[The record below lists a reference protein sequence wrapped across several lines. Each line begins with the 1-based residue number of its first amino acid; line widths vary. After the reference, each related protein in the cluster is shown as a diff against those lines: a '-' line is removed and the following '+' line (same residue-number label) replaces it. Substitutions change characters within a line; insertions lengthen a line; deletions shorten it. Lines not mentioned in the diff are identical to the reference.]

1 MPSYEDVM
9 QALRNADAAGNVE
22 DARKLADIASRLRA
36 TQDSIPAQPAP
47 APAPA
52 APPRREVGF
61 AEAAGR
67 TAGASAIPVA
77 KMFGLAAATAARL
90 FGQKAQDKVFEA
102 MDRVTGSMEREYRPQ
117 AGEEFDTAGQFAGGI
132 LSLPAEV
139 AGGFGL
145 QHGVERAQE
154 VVQRGGTVGEAGKAG
169 AVTGGVRVALNALPV
184 KVGGAVGR
192 VVENAVGRVIGGGLT
207 GAGLVGITGTAGRAA
222 ENAVLPEG
230 EQFSDLRQNVAPSVA
245 ELGLGAAFG
254 AVPGAL
260 AAARTLRGA
269 AETPVR
275 DLPRKV
281 PEAEKL
287 FPDGVAT
294 AIVKPNPVKLAE
306 AAAVERAGGTVNVH
320 NVTERPALREIG
332 RAAQHVPFGGG
343 KTEQNRRAITEATV
357 KLLDPDA
364 KDKQLS
370 TEAFNR
376 INDKNGSTIR
386 ENMSSVGDVRIDE
399 NVSSQLMDLSKRAVD
414 IIDRDQRAYVM
425 KRIADT
431 LDAAEARGG
440 KLPGSELAKWDS
452 AIGEKIRDHHDSSDL
467 TRPLRELQE
476 IVRDA
481 AEKHMPPGKAKETQ
495 VARRRY
501 AYGMTLLPDIK
512 KFGATGYIEP
522 GQLWDLVNRD
532 DLGKRRTMSGGSELT
547 DLAKAAKMIEEPEGH
562 GRLTVGTKLGIG
574 TGAGAVAYLN
584 PAAAGAAAT
593 AAVGGSRIYNR
604 VGPALVR
611 RLAKEYDKRQANL
624 AAQKP
629 EPPPLELAA
638 PDAPTPQGPRPDVRG
653 EAPAEVPEWTT
664 TAGVDAQ
671 KPGSQIPAIEPEGL
685 LPAVGDD
692 MPPARINPEPRG
704 RVPDIP
710 AVPGRPDTPDVM
722 VAGGPRE
729 VAATETTGRA
739 MQAPEAALA
748 REQQGYAPKKP
759 EPPAG
764 GGGGGGTP
772 PTDPRL
778 AKIAELRRQAP
789 SQAVKKV
796 LDAREAEIKKVIKRE
811 TDIAEL
817 EAAAQATDDVDLR
830 QSLLAEANKLR
841 GGKLPVGEV
850 TEGMPDLP
858 KPKTEKIPVGKVIEG
873 QPDLPVGKTEKI
885 PVGEATEITPEV
897 VEPAP
902 ESIPVGEATEMP
914 EPLPVGEVVEDPI
927 PVGDAMEFEQ
937 MPVGEATEI
946 TPEVV
951 EPKAAATES
960 RKDKAEASFKRRYG
974 EGYKAA
980 AEERRALEEE
990 IVNSFPTY
998 QAGGEVVTPVIEAVE
1013 RAWGRRRITMNPEGF
1028 ERAVVEALRPVAER
1042 RKEWKTREKARDND
1056 RRIKNQLAAY
1066 EKSVRDAQQDA
1077 MGELRTLERQGRLS
1091 QDEIEDFN
1099 RRIQKSETMDDAV
1112 DEMDALIMKKN
1123 QSSGTSVARRESA
1136 ANEPAQ
1142 VVPEATNV
1150 DNAPTAPAGGGRSK
1164 GMEQAKGGYAAE
1176 KEAWEKVKARSAAA
1190 ADALKKYPKGPN
1202 GMTPDAVK
1210 KTEAWRRDYAEY
1222 EQAFAN
1228 ERKWNASMLR
1238 KYGAEIRAER
1248 QAAREAK
1255 VPPAPAPQAPAG
1267 GGAGTEPTK
1276 SIPEPYGS
1284 LGYKRLQYFSDGKPA
1299 EGYSRFDFGDPVV
1312 VRETGAKGTV
1322 DGILGM
1328 TPGGEPTHFVVQTDL
1343 GRVKVSTHAIDPAQE
1358 NTRAPQAP
1366 AGGAQ
1371 PKVAHAGM
1379 EIEEIPGKG
1388 GEPTRWQ
1395 VTVPETG
1402 ERVQTPSGLDAAKR
1416 MAENERK
1423 MIERHGTRPER
1434 EKAAEAA
1441 RAAEEQARADTKK
1454 ARSAETAGK
1463 SLAEIKAMDHMNRT
1477 IRVDGKD
1484 MKAHEFVD
1492 ARLVAGDVPKVE
1504 MVDRVAPMSRRAFNR
1519 ASSAEQR
1526 AHEAKVKA
1534 AGKKESYW
1542 LGGYGLSKTE
1552 YDYAVKKTA
1561 ERPAKEPTRTSQ
1573 APAGGG
1579 AGMEQT
1585 KSAPAGYAAEKPT
1598 QDQAGSTAAG
1608 PGGSRA
1614 APDARQGL
1622 EEKRQMVADMI
1633 ATKKANREA
1642 VPDAWV
1648 KRMADLSAQLRG
1660 ETAAEGATYS
1670 LEVAGHPMYDGPPV
1684 LRNLIPI
1691 KVKTAADA
1699 QKALDRALDLERK
1712 AAAEF
1717 YGAQQALKVAK
1728 TAAEKKAAQARVTK
1742 MNNQGWDADTLKTL
1756 RDETIAELSRLAD
1769 AAPATPKAA
1778 SKEPAPAGVVAEFQR
1793 QIDAV
1798 PRFGDG
1804 GPETITLKAGGS
1816 SAKIQ
1821 NTARRVAEYMKELGK
1836 VKGGKT
1842 PKPVPKMTHSRPSG
1856 RVWWGTDL
1864 DRRAPLKS
1872 ITDMIDDFDSQA
1884 AVDFAAAQG
1893 IDLEEALKGDRKR
1906 LDRVRG
1912 LKPTPD
1918 LSEGM

>member
-1 MPSYEDVM
+1 M
-9 QALRNADAAGNVE
+9 
-22 DARKLADIASRLRA
+22 
-36 TQDSIPAQPAP
+36 
-47 APAPA
+47 
-52 APPRREVGF
+52 
-61 AEAAGR
+61 
-67 TAGASAIPVA
+67 
-77 KMFGLAAATAARL
+77 
-90 FGQKAQDKVFEA
+90 
-102 MDRVTGSMEREYRPQ
+102 
-117 AGEEFDTAGQFAGGI
+117 
-132 LSLPAEV
+132 
-139 AGGFGL
+139 
-145 QHGVERAQE
+145 
-154 VVQRGGTVGEAGKAG
+154 
-169 AVTGGVRVALNALPV
+169 
-184 KVGGAVGR
+184 
-192 VVENAVGRVIGGGLT
+192 
-207 GAGLVGITGTAGRAA
+207 
-222 ENAVLPEG
+222 
-230 EQFSDLRQNVAPSVA
+230 
-245 ELGLGAAFG
+245 
-254 AVPGAL
+254 
-260 AAARTLRGA
+260 
-269 AETPVR
+269 
-275 DLPRKV
+275 
-281 PEAEKL
+281 
-287 FPDGVAT
+287 
-294 AIVKPNPVKLAE
+294 
-306 AAAVERAGGTVNVH
+306 
-320 NVTERPALREIG
+320 
-332 RAAQHVPFGGG
+332 
-343 KTEQNRRAITEATV
+343 
-357 KLLDPDA
+357 
-364 KDKQLS
+364 
-370 TEAFNR
+370 
-376 INDKNGSTIR
+376 
-386 ENMSSVGDVRIDE
+386 
-399 NVSSQLMDLSKRAVD
+399 
-414 IIDRDQRAYVM
+414 
-425 KRIADT
+425 
-431 LDAAEARGG
+431 
-440 KLPGSELAKWDS
+440 
-452 AIGEKIRDHHDSSDL
+452 
-467 TRPLRELQE
+467 
-476 IVRDA
+476 
-481 AEKHMPPGKAKETQ
+481 
-495 VARRRY
+495 
-501 AYGMTLLPDIK
+501 
-512 KFGATGYIEP
+512 
-522 GQLWDLVNRD
+522 
-532 DLGKRRTMSGGSELT
+532 
-547 DLAKAAKMIEEPEGH
+547 
-562 GRLTVGTKLGIG
+562 
-574 TGAGAVAYLN
+574 
-584 PAAAGAAAT
+584 
-593 AAVGGSRIYNR
+593 
-604 VGPALVR
+604 
-611 RLAKEYDKRQANL
+611 
-624 AAQKP
+624 
-629 EPPPLELAA
+629 
-638 PDAPTPQGPRPDVRG
+638 
-653 EAPAEVPEWTT
+653 
-664 TAGVDAQ
+664 
-671 KPGSQIPAIEPEGL
+671 
-685 LPAVGDD
+685 
-692 MPPARINPEPRG
+692 
-704 RVPDIP
+704 PDIP
-710 AVPGRPDTPDVM
+710 AVPGRPDMPDVM

-817 EAAAQATDDVDLR
+817 EAAARATDDVDLR

-902 ESIPVGEATEMP
+902 ERIPVGEATEMP
-914 EPLPVGEVVEDPI
+914 EPLPVGKVVEDPI

-1091 QDEIEDFN
+1091 QDEIEDLN

-1112 DEMDALIMKKN
+1112 DEMDAIIMKKN

-1136 ANEPAQ
+1136 ANEPAGKAQ
-1142 VVPEATNV
+1142 PDVVRAPDGAPMVLYRAGSAAGAPVRGKVPYFTPRRADAADYAKVRKEEGYGNKDTQIREAHLALRNPAKDADIRRVAEENGIDLLHPDYPAAYLDSSPELVAALKEAGYDGAVGLDGRPSDGKEIMSYAVFSPEQVRDVPKKPTPVVPEATNV
-1150 DNAPTAPAGGGRSK
+1150 DNAPTAPAGGGRSE
-1164 GMEQAKGGYAAE
+1164 GMEQTKGGYAAE

-1255 VPPAPAPQAPAG
+1255 VQPAPAPQAPAG

-1343 GRVKVSTHAIDPAQE
+1343 GLVKVSTHAIDPAQE

-1371 PKVAHAGM
+1371 PKITHAGM

-1395 VTVPETG
+1395 VTIPETG
-1402 ERVQTPSGLDAAKR
+1402 DRVQTPSGLDAAKR

-1423 MIERHGTRPER
+1423 MIERHGTAPGR

-1477 IRVDGKD
+1477 IRADGKD

-1492 ARLVAGDVPKVE
+1492 ARLAAGDVPKVE
-1504 MVDRVAPMSRRAFNR
+1504 MVDRVAPMSRRAFNS
-1519 ASSAEQR
+1519 ASGAEQR

-1542 LGGYGLSKTE
+1542 LGGYNLSKTE
-1552 YDYAVKKTA
+1552 YDYAVKKDTA
-1561 ERPAKEPTRTSQ
+1561 RAPQ
-1573 APAGGG
+1573 APAG
-1579 AGMEQT
+1579 
-1585 KSAPAGYAAEKPT
+1585 YVAEKPA

-1614 APDARQGL
+1614 VPVPAPKPAPKPSEPAFDPNGWR
-1622 EEKRQMVADMI
+1622 
-1633 ATKKANREA
+1633 KAE
-1642 VPDAWV
+1642 
-1648 KRMADLSAQLRG
+1648 
-1660 ETAAEGATYS
+1660 AAE
-1670 LEVAGHPMYDGPPV
+1670 E
-1684 LRNLIPI
+1684 
-1691 KVKTAADA
+1691 AA
-1699 QKALDRALDLERK
+1699 RA
-1712 AAAEF
+1712 
-1717 YGAQQALKVAK
+1717 
-1728 TAAEKKAAQARVTK
+1728 AR
-1742 MNNQGWDADTLKTL
+1742 
-1756 RDETIAELSRLAD
+1756 
-1769 AAPATPKAA
+1769 APK
-1778 SKEPAPAGVVAEFQR
+1778 PAGKAMTPAEVKAEFQR

-1816 SAKIQ
+1816 SARIQ
-1821 NTARRVAEYMKELGK
+1821 NTARRVAEYMKDLDK

-1842 PKPVPKMTHSRPSG
+1842 PKPKSGKTDTRPSG
-1856 RVWWGTDL
+1856 GVVSWGTDL

-1912 LKPTPD
+1912 LKPTP
-1918 LSEGM
+1918 